1 MKAFIDTP
9 LLVYLNTLTDERER
23 AVYEDYYISILGRY
37 KPYTD
42 VLVLDE
48 LIHVSRRKYR
58 VGYQETI
65 EFIDSIVLP
74 YVTILA
80 LGEEEYKTSRNIM
93 LKYGLRP
100 SDALHVAAMLG
111 NNIKIIVSED
121 GDYDRVD
128 GIRRVWMRGTV
139 VEK

>member
-23 AVYEDYYISILGRY
+23 SVYEDYYISILGRY

-48 LIHVSRRKYR
+48 LIHVSRRKYG
-58 VGYQETI
+58 VGYRETI

-74 YVTILA
+74 YVTVLG
-80 LGEEEYKTSRNIM
+80 LGEEEYKISRNIM
-93 LKYGLRP
+93 IKYGLRP
-100 SDALHVAAMLG
+100 SDSLHVAAMLA
-111 NNIKIIVSED
+111 NNIKIIISED
-121 GDYDRVD
+121 REYDKVD
-128 GIRRVWMRGTV
+128 GIRRVWLGER
-139 VEK
+139 